1 MHVGAVAGNEGAPT
15 GLIHRIEELL
25 LLGAEVAC
33 WTLHLDR
40 QKATVP

>member
-1 MHVGAVAGNEGAPT
+1 MHVGAVASNEGAPT

-25 LLGAEVAC
+25 LLGTEAAFRRFA
-33 WTLHLDR
+33 LDR